1 MKKSHGHAQCG
12 LVLFLLLHSLLAPTS
27 LAKKTQISGPV
38 KTVVVLVMEN
48 RSFDHMLGWLKT
60 LNPEIDG
67 LTGTECNHLNT
78 TITNSPLVCVSDIAE
93 FVDPD
98 PGHSFQAIREQIFGQ
113 NDTSQRPAPMNGFAQ
128 QAESMSEGFSK
139 TVMTGFRPEVVPA
152 YTALAMEYAVFDR
165 WFASVPAS
173 TQPNRFY
180 VHSATSFGAMSNV
193 RNDLIAGFPQKTIFD
208 SITNSGHSFGIYYQ
222 NIPATLF
229 YHNLRKLKYVTKF
242 HDYSLKFKKHA
253 RRGVLPNYVV
263 VEQRYFDMNLLP
275 ANDDHPSHDVAQGQ
289 AFVKEVYEILRASP
303 QWKEMLFVITYDE
316 HGGFYDHVPTPA
328 DDVPNPDGLVG
339 DAPYYFDFKRL
350 GVRVPTI
357 MISPWINKG
366 TVVHAPQGPT
376 PSSQYEHSSLP
387 ATIKKIFNLK
397 DDFLTARDAWAGT
410 FDHILSQRTSPRT
423 DCPEKIPS
431 SPWSLRHSPADEG
444 APLTEFQ
451 EELVQLASQL
461 NGDHRHVKYPHLGK
475 SMNVGQANA
484 YVTDAVSRFLEA
496 GRMAV
501 RSGQDPESMVDLK
514 PSWVGRRAGIFNSK
528 SYDSS

>member
-1 MKKSHGHAQCG
+1 MSGENSESQEAKETKFESRTFMTQA
-12 LVLFLLLHSLLAPTS
+12 FL
-27 LAKKTQISGPV
+27 IG
-38 KTVVVLVMEN
+38 
-48 RSFDHMLGWLKT
+48 
-60 LNPEIDG
+60 
-67 LTGTECNHLNT
+67 
-78 TITNSPLVCVSDIAE
+78 
-93 FVDPD
+93 
-98 PGHSFQAIREQIFGQ
+98 
-113 NDTSQRPAPMNGFAQ
+113 
-128 QAESMSEGFSK
+128 
-139 TVMTGFRPEVVPA
+139 RPEVVPA

-208 SITNSGHSFGIYYQ
+208 SITDSGHSFGIYYQ

-242 HDYSLKFKKHA
+242 HDYSLKFKQHA
-253 RRGVLPNYVV
+253 KRGVLPNYVV

-366 TVVHAPQGPT
+366 TGMLFLILFHLPRESCFLALSFVSNIMLFF
-376 PSSQYEHSSLP
+376 SSFGKQYTDL
-387 ATIKKIFNLK
+387 
-397 DDFLTARDAWAGT
+397 
-410 FDHILSQRTSPRT
+410 ILSLGLGSCACTT
-423 DCPEKIPS
+423 
-431 SPWSLRHSPADEG
+431 G
-444 APLTEFQ
+444 A
-451 EELVQLASQL
+451 
-461 NGDHRHVKYPHLGK
+461 
-475 SMNVGQANA
+475 
-484 YVTDAVSRFLEA
+484 
-496 GRMAV
+496 
-501 RSGQDPESMVDLK
+501 
-514 PSWVGRRAGIFNSK
+514 NSK
-528 SYDSS
+528 FTV